1 MKIVSKDVSIFTGYY
16 IAIYIGPCRRSYILL
31 LQKFGTSEM
40 LDKWSPKSKLSEIK
54 WSCYLNGR
62 YIFCSCTRARLSA
75 VPINPIFPYLQI
87 FLLWLNFDYMITCQ
101 LCRLRCKSATVYV
114 LHNFSNVLAAGIS
127 PDFTWIFTDWVS
139 AVVFPCVFSHWS
151 KNKRHLEKS
160 LQKMFLKTQSKICIH
175 RALQGKMALFF
186 NLDNSFR
193 KIKWFV

>member
-1 MKIVSKDVSIFTGYY
+1 MSQVLHPTSLKIWDLRNVGQVKPQIQAVWNQM
-16 IAIYIGPCRRSYILL
+16 ILL
-31 LQKFGTSEM
+31 
-40 LDKWSPKSKLSEIK
+40 SKRSM
-54 WSCYLNGR
+54 Y
-62 YIFCSCTRARLSA
+62 FCSCTRARPSA
-75 VPINPIFPYLQI
+75 APINPIFPYLQI

-101 LCRLRCKSATVYV
+101 LCQLRCKSATVYV

-151 KNKRHLEKS
+151 KNKRHLEKT